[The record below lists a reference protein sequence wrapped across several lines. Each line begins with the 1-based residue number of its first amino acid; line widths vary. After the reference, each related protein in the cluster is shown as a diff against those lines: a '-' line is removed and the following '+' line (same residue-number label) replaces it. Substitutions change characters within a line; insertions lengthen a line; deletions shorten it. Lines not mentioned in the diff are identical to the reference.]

1 MDEPTGNLDHR
12 TAQGI
17 HELMR
22 SLNQQLDTSFVV
34 VTHDERFA
42 ATLDRVLV
50 LNNGCLQAADA

>member
-1 MDEPTGNLDHR
+1 
-12 TAQGI
+12 
-17 HELMR
+17 MR
-22 SLNQQLDTSFVV
+22 SLNQHLATSFVV